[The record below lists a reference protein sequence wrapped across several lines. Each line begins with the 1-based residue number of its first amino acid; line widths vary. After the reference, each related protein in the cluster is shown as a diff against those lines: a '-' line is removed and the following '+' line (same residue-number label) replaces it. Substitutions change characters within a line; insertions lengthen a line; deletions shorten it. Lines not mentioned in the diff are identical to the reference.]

1 MVEREINWEWTDS
14 AVEMIPFG
22 LLTGFYGK
30 KEIRITKLAEEG
42 FCFRSAEKFCGLE
55 KSFRFCFYDLRQ
67 SRYREIPVIPVAWRS
82 EQKTEFFTSYAVAV
96 QQEDYWKAVRA
107 LFCQYDRYIRLKLE
121 EDDSDLAEQ
130 MTGYLAKEDDLFA
143 DSFQEQM
150 VEWFGTECME
160 REEIKQERV
169 KQAGKDS
176 EIL

>member
-67 SRYREIPVIPVAWRS
+67 SRYREIPVIPVAWRT

-96 QQEDYWKAVRA
+96 QQEDYRKAVRA

-130 MTGYLAKEDDLFA
+130 MTGYPA
-143 DSFQEQM
+143 
-150 VEWFGTECME
+150 
-160 REEIKQERV
+160 
-169 KQAGKDS
+169 
-176 EIL
+176 